1 MDQYCILGRIGEGA
15 HGIVFKA
22 KHVETGEIV
31 ALKKVA
37 LRRLG
42 DGISSQALREIK
54 ALQEMEDSPYN
65 LDLCAD
71 LFLIYQVV
79 QLKAVFPHG
88 ACLVLAFEFMLSDLA
103 EVLRHAQRPLVQ
115 AQVKSYLQMLL
126 RGVAF
131 CHAHNIVHRVSPSMG
146 WRLETSQPA
155 HQCLGP
161 TQDSRLWPGPGP
173 LPRWQLPL
181 HTPGGHQEITELPDY
196 NKISFKDQA
205 PMPLGELLPDAPP
218 QALDLLG
225 HFLRYPPRQ
234 RIAASQARHTSEE
247 KPGPVAY
254 RRHMLGGIMHTRG
267 CYRGLATS
275 CPAFLTPL
283 GLGAPPH
290 PRTCALLPL
299 PGSCTTAVG
308 VYAPFPGAHC
318 PTALGSL
325 QPLLAPAHRVGGC
338 PEGAYAWSLLPSL
351 LGSTAQTLST
361 RWESSGQR
369 G

>member
-234 RIAASQARHTSEE
+234 RIAASQA
-247 KPGPVAY
+247 
-254 RRHMLGGIMHTRG
+254 L
-267 CYRGLATS
+267 L
-275 CPAFLTPL
+275 
-283 GLGAPPH
+283 H
-290 PRTCALLPL
+290 PYFFTAPL
-299 PGSCTTAVG
+299 PAHPSELLIPQRPRGS
-308 VYAPFPGAHC
+308 APEAHLG
-318 PTALGSL
+318 PTHSHDFNVDRPLEESL
-325 QPLLAPAHRVGGC
+325 LDPELIRPFI
-338 PEGAYAWSLLPSL
+338 PEG
-351 LGSTAQTLST
+351 
-361 RWESSGQR
+361 
-369 G
+369 

>member
-1 MDQYCILGRIGEGA
+1 MRSSAPLPEMPQWLLFTLRVRFCMPPASLHSPGGAAKGCVPAWRVPCAGLRVHAVRSGRGAAPRPEAAGPGPGQELPANAAQGRCLLPRPQYRASG
-15 HGIVFKA
+15 
-22 KHVETGEIV
+22 
-31 ALKKVA
+31 
-37 LRRLG
+37 
-42 DGISSQALREIK
+42 
-54 ALQEMEDSPYN
+54 
-65 LDLCAD
+65 
-71 LFLIYQVV
+71 
-79 QLKAVFPHG
+79 
-88 ACLVLAFEFMLSDLA
+88 
-103 EVLRHAQRPLVQ
+103 
-115 AQVKSYLQMLL
+115 
-126 RGVAF
+126 
-131 CHAHNIVHRVSPSMG
+131 
-146 WRLETSQPA
+146 LETSQPA
-155 HQCLGP
+155 HQCLRP

-254 RRHMLGGIMHTRG
+254 RRHMLGGVMRTQG

-299 PGSCTTAVG
+299 PGSCTTAAG

-325 QPLLAPAHRVGGC
+325 QRLLAPAHGVGGC
-338 PEGAYAWSLLPSL
+338 PEGAYAWSLLPPL

>member
-131 CHAHNIVHRVSPSMG
+131 CHAHNIVHRDLKPANLLISASGQLKIADFGLARVLSPDGSC
-146 WRLETSQPA
+146 LYT
-155 HQCLGP
+155 HQVATRWYRAPELLYGACQYDQGVDLWAVGCILGELLNGSP
-161 TQDSRLWPGPGP
+161 LFPGENDIDQLCCVIRILGTPSPQVWP
-173 LPRWQLPL
+173 
-181 HTPGGHQEITELPDY
+181 EITELPDY

-234 RIAASQARHTSEE
+234 RIAASQA
-247 KPGPVAY
+247 
-254 RRHMLGGIMHTRG
+254 L
-267 CYRGLATS
+267 L
-275 CPAFLTPL
+275 
-283 GLGAPPH
+283 H
-290 PRTCALLPL
+290 PYFFTAPL
-299 PGSCTTAVG
+299 PAHPSELLIPQRPRGS
-308 VYAPFPGAHC
+308 APEAHLG
-318 PTALGSL
+318 PTHSHDFNVDRPLEESL
-325 QPLLAPAHRVGGC
+325 LDPELIRPFI
-338 PEGAYAWSLLPSL
+338 PEG
-351 LGSTAQTLST
+351 
-361 RWESSGQR
+361 
-369 G
+369 

>member
-54 ALQEMEDSPYN
+54 ALQEMEDSPY
-65 LDLCAD
+65 
-71 LFLIYQVV
+71 VV

-103 EVLRHAQRPLVQ
+103 EVLRHAQGPLVQ

-131 CHAHNIVHRVSPSMG
+131 CHSHNIVHRVSPSMG

-161 TQDSRLWPGPGP
+161 AQDSRLWPGPGP

-234 RIAASQARHTSEE
+234 RIAASQALLHPYFFTAPLPDHPSELLIPQRPRGSTPE
-247 KPGPVAY
+247 AHPGPSHGRDFNVD
-254 RRHMLGGIMHTRG
+254 R
-267 CYRGLATS
+267 
-275 CPAFLTPL
+275 PL
-283 GLGAPPH
+283 EES
-290 PRTCALLPL
+290 LLDPEL
-299 PGSCTTAVG
+299 IR
-308 VYAPFPGAHC
+308 PFI
-318 PTALGSL
+318 
-325 QPLLAPAHRVGGC
+325 
-338 PEGAYAWSLLPSL
+338 PEG
-351 LGSTAQTLST
+351 
-361 RWESSGQR
+361 
-369 G
+369 